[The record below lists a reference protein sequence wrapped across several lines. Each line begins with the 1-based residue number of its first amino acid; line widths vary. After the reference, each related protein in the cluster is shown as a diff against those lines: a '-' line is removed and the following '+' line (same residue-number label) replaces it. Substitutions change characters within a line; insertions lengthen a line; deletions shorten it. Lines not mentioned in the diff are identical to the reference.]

1 MTGKRQKTI
10 NMSLD
15 DIVSMLHTSPKALE
29 AFEKAYTTQVLN
41 RTSDNFF
48 KVNSRQAQKLSKNN
62 LFFIIDNINDQKKE
76 VLPGKGD
83 MTLAILID
91 RIVSELVAETS
102 VLYYDGHTL
111 KIELSSTSPAA
122 IENPVTLNDV
132 LSVIPA
138 LQPQLTG
145 TLMKADIPDESYKIL
160 LWHYKRYLD
169 LLDKEK
175 LNPSYGTQ
183 KAKRDAY
190 NQFRQGLD
198 ILDLDP
204 ITYAIIG
211 TNPNSMG
218 YWFPALVDS
227 CSDQDFFKIPRTRV
241 AKVPLP
247 MLQLT
252 RQDYAMLTP
261 TTLKIVNDWAY
272 QAFQLDKSKEYFIKT
287 GTYSSKFDFRNAYV
301 HSAKEVKELGE
312 YLLYIHHQALQMA
325 SPLCHPCIYG
335 VSTTNEWVVR
345 EFIPDKE
352 NNPCIYKG
360 LPLHTEYR
368 VFVDCDTDKIIGIS
382 PYWEPETMKKR
393 FGNSPDSNEPDNKHD
408 YVIYSMHEEKLMKR
422 YTENKNTVLSHVQE
436 ILPNLNLSGQW
447 SIDVMQNG
455 TEFWIIDMAVAQN
468 SAFYNDCTPQKL
480 QKPIQENWIP
490 ELPTP

>member
-1 MTGKRQKTI
+1 MNGFLENLSNIVTEKKQHTVNI
-10 NMSLD
+10 SLD
-15 DIVSMLHTSPKALE
+15 DIVSLLHTSPEALE
-29 AFEKAYTTQVLN
+29 AYEKAYSTQILN
-41 RTSDNFF
+41 RISDNFF
-48 KVNSRQAQKLSKNN
+48 KINSRQAQKLSKSCQ
-62 LFFIIDNINDQKKE
+62 FSIIDKE
-76 VLPGKGD
+76 NKALPGKGD
-83 MTLAILID
+83 MTLTVLID

-111 KIELSSTSPAA
+111 KIELSSTSPAV

-145 TLMKADIPDESYKIL
+145 TLMKADIPDESYKVL

-169 LLDKEK
+169 FLNKEK
-175 LNPSYGTQ
+175 SNPSWAIQ
-183 KAKRDAY
+183 RAKQDAY

-211 TNPNSMG
+211 TNLNSMG
-218 YWFPALVDS
+218 YWFPALVNA
-227 CSDQDFFKIPRTRV
+227 CSDQKFFKIPRTRI

-261 TTLKIVNDWAY
+261 TTLKIVDDWAY
-272 QAFQLDKSKEYFIKT
+272 QVFQLDKSKEYFIKT

-301 HSAKEVKELGE
+301 HSEKEVKELGE
-312 YLLYIHHQALQMA
+312 YLLYIHYQALQMA

-345 EFIPDKE
+345 EFIPDEE

-422 YTENKNTVLSHVQE
+422 YTENKDTVLSHV
-436 ILPNLNLSGQW
+436 
-447 SIDVMQNG
+447 
-455 TEFWIIDMAVAQN
+455 
-468 SAFYNDCTPQKL
+468 
-480 QKPIQENWIP
+480 
-490 ELPTP
+490 

>member
-29 AFEKAYTTQVLN
+29 AFEKAYSTQVLN

-325 SPLCHPCIYG
+325 SPLCHPCI
-335 VSTTNEWVVR
+335 
-345 EFIPDKE
+345 
-352 NNPCIYKG
+352 
-360 LPLHTEYR
+360 
-368 VFVDCDTDKIIGIS
+368 
-382 PYWEPETMKKR
+382 
-393 FGNSPDSNEPDNKHD
+393 
-408 YVIYSMHEEKLMKR
+408 
-422 YTENKNTVLSHVQE
+422 LSLIH
-436 ILPNLNLSGQW
+436 I
-447 SIDVMQNG
+447 
-455 TEFWIIDMAVAQN
+455 
-468 SAFYNDCTPQKL
+468 
-480 QKPIQENWIP
+480 
-490 ELPTP
+490 

>member
-29 AFEKAYTTQVLN
+29 AFEKAYSTQVLN

-48 KVNSRQAQKLSKNN
+48 KVNSRQAQKLSKSSQ
-62 LFFIIDNINDQKKE
+62 FSIIDKE
-76 VLPGKGD
+76 NEALPGKSD

-102 VLYYDGHTL
+102 VLHYDGNTL
-111 KIELSSTSPAA
+111 KTELSSINPVA

-145 TLMKADIPDESYKIL
+145 TLMKADIPGESYKIL

-175 LNPSYGTQ
+175 INSSYGTQ

-218 YWFPALVDS
+218 YWFPTLVDA

-252 RQDYAMLTP
+252 RQDYVMLTP

-301 HSAKEVKELGE
+301 HSAKEVKGLGE

-345 EFIPDKE
+345 EFVPDKE

-368 VFVDCDTDKIIGIS
+368 VFLDCDTDKIIGIS

-393 FGNSPDSNEPDNKHD
+393 FGNSPDSDEPDNK
-408 YVIYSMHEEKLMKR
+408 S
-422 YTENKNTVLSHVQE
+422 
-436 ILPNLNLSGQW
+436 
-447 SIDVMQNG
+447 
-455 TEFWIIDMAVAQN
+455 
-468 SAFYNDCTPQKL
+468 
-480 QKPIQENWIP
+480 
-490 ELPTP
+490 

>member
-29 AFEKAYTTQVLN
+29 AFEKAYSTQVLN

-169 LLDKEK
+169 LLDKRSSIRHTGHRKQSETHII
-175 LNPSYGTQ
+175 NSD
-183 KAKRDAY
+183 RD
-190 NQFRQGLD
+190 
-198 ILDLDP
+198 
-204 ITYAIIG
+204 
-211 TNPNSMG
+211 
-218 YWFPALVDS
+218 
-227 CSDQDFFKIPRTRV
+227 
-241 AKVPLP
+241 
-247 MLQLT
+247 
-252 RQDYAMLTP
+252 
-261 TTLKIVNDWAY
+261 
-272 QAFQLDKSKEYFIKT
+272 
-287 GTYSSKFDFRNAYV
+287 
-301 HSAKEVKELGE
+301 
-312 YLLYIHHQALQMA
+312 
-325 SPLCHPCIYG
+325 
-335 VSTTNEWVVR
+335 
-345 EFIPDKE
+345 
-352 NNPCIYKG
+352 
-360 LPLHTEYR
+360 
-368 VFVDCDTDKIIGIS
+368 
-382 PYWEPETMKKR
+382 
-393 FGNSPDSNEPDNKHD
+393 
-408 YVIYSMHEEKLMKR
+408 
-422 YTENKNTVLSHVQE
+422 
-436 ILPNLNLSGQW
+436 
-447 SIDVMQNG
+447 
-455 TEFWIIDMAVAQN
+455 
-468 SAFYNDCTPQKL
+468 
-480 QKPIQENWIP
+480 
-490 ELPTP
+490 

>member
-1 MTGKRQKTI
+1 MNGFLENLSNIMTGKRQKTI

-29 AFEKAYTTQVLN
+29 AFEKAYSTQVLN

-261 TTLKIVNDWAY
+261 RKR
-272 QAFQLDKSKEYFIKT
+272 SKRAWRIPALYP
-287 GTYSSKFDFRNAYV
+287 SSG
-301 HSAKEVKELGE
+301 SA
-312 YLLYIHHQALQMA
+312 
-325 SPLCHPCIYG
+325 
-335 VSTTNEWVVR
+335 
-345 EFIPDKE
+345 D
-352 NNPCIYKG
+352 
-360 LPLHTEYR
+360 
-368 VFVDCDTDKIIGIS
+368 GIS
-382 PYWEPETMKKR
+382 TL
-393 FGNSPDSNEPDNKHD
+393 S
-408 YVIYSMHEEKLMKR
+408 SMHLR
-422 YTENKNTVLSHVQE
+422 CVYNK
-436 ILPNLNLSGQW
+436 
-447 SIDVMQNG
+447 
-455 TEFWIIDMAVAQN
+455 
-468 SAFYNDCTPQKL
+468 
-480 QKPIQENWIP
+480 
-490 ELPTP
+490 

>member
-1 MTGKRQKTI
+1 
-10 NMSLD
+10 
-15 DIVSMLHTSPKALE
+15 
-29 AFEKAYTTQVLN
+29 
-41 RTSDNFF
+41 
-48 KVNSRQAQKLSKNN
+48 
-62 LFFIIDNINDQKKE
+62 
-76 VLPGKGD
+76 
-83 MTLAILID
+83 
-91 RIVSELVAETS
+91 
-102 VLYYDGHTL
+102 
-111 KIELSSTSPAA
+111 
-122 IENPVTLNDV
+122 
-132 LSVIPA
+132 
-138 LQPQLTG
+138 
-145 TLMKADIPDESYKIL
+145 
-160 LWHYKRYLD
+160 
-169 LLDKEK
+169 
-175 LNPSYGTQ
+175 
-183 KAKRDAY
+183 
-190 NQFRQGLD
+190 
-198 ILDLDP
+198 
-204 ITYAIIG
+204 
-211 TNPNSMG
+211 MG
-218 YWFPALVDS
+218 YWFPALIDA

-393 FGNSPDSNEPDNKHD
+393 FGNSPDSNEPDN
-408 YVIYSMHEEKLMKR
+408 
-422 YTENKNTVLSHVQE
+422 
-436 ILPNLNLSGQW
+436 
-447 SIDVMQNG
+447 
-455 TEFWIIDMAVAQN
+455 
-468 SAFYNDCTPQKL
+468 
-480 QKPIQENWIP
+480 
-490 ELPTP
+490 

>member
-29 AFEKAYTTQVLN
+29 AFEKAYSTQVLN

-48 KVNSRQAQKLSKNN
+48 KVNSRQAQKLSKSSQ
-62 LFFIIDNINDQKKE
+62 FSIIDKE
-76 VLPGKGD
+76 NEALPGKSD

-102 VLYYDGHTL
+102 VLHYDGNTL
-111 KIELSSTSPAA
+111 KTELSSINPVA

-145 TLMKADIPDESYKIL
+145 TLMKADIPGESYKIL

-227 CSDQDFFKIPRTRV
+227 CSDQDFFKIPMDQGCKSSATNV
-241 AKVPLP
+241 A
-247 MLQLT
+247 
-252 RQDYAMLTP
+252 
-261 TTLKIVNDWAY
+261 
-272 QAFQLDKSKEYFIKT
+272 
-287 GTYSSKFDFRNAYV
+287 TYSSRLCDAYT
-301 HSAKEVKELGE
+301 
-312 YLLYIHHQALQMA
+312 YDI
-325 SPLCHPCIYG
+325 
-335 VSTTNEWVVR
+335 
-345 EFIPDKE
+345 E
-352 NNPCIYKG
+352 NCK
-360 LPLHTEYR
+360 
-368 VFVDCDTDKIIGIS
+368 
-382 PYWEPETMKKR
+382 
-393 FGNSPDSNEPDNKHD
+393 
-408 YVIYSMHEEKLMKR
+408 
-422 YTENKNTVLSHVQE
+422 
-436 ILPNLNLSGQW
+436 
-447 SIDVMQNG
+447 
-455 TEFWIIDMAVAQN
+455 
-468 SAFYNDCTPQKL
+468 
-480 QKPIQENWIP
+480 
-490 ELPTP
+490 